1 LKITDNDGPLP
12 KFISYN
18 QSSNEVNVMATKSK
32 EIGIYELM
40 YCISDGYAKSTCASF
55 KLTVSDPTKVKNIK
69 SALSKTNETTK
80 LK

>member
-1 LKITDNDGPLP
+1 
-12 KFISYN
+12 
-18 QSSNEVNVMATKSK
+18 MATKSK